1 MCQTFQEK
9 RTFTIPALLLPESCR
24 NNGRVSAPLRLCYL
38 PQIDSY
44 TFDVWR
50 VPSVTLKW
58 PHAQQQLSDLAEEHV
73 RGWTNEGGAD
83 VEVES
88 VELHRTHYHINNIN
102 KDSSANHG

>member
-1 MCQTFQEK
+1 MSCLPIEEDFK
-9 RTFTIPALLLPESCR
+9 ILALLLPESCR
-24 NNGRVSAPLRLCYL
+24 NNGRVYAPLRLCYL

-50 VPSVTLKW
+50 VPSVTHKG

-88 VELHRTHYHINNIN
+88 GELHRTHYHINNIN